1 MDEQKAHKKAVKRAY
16 KRARRR
22 TVLLWK
28 FLAVILIL
36 INLVVTPADVVLHL
50 FDNTVAAFAAAPS
63 GR

>member
-36 INLVVTPADVVLHL
+36 INLVVTPADV
-50 FDNTVAAFAAAPS
+50 
-63 GR
+63 

>member
-36 INLVVTPADVVLHL
+36 INLVVPRGRCPAPV
-50 FDNTVAAFAAAPS
+50 
-63 GR
+63 

>member
-28 FLAVILIL
+28 FLR
-36 INLVVTPADVVLHL
+36 
-50 FDNTVAAFAAAPS
+50 S
-63 GR
+63 EERRGGKEC